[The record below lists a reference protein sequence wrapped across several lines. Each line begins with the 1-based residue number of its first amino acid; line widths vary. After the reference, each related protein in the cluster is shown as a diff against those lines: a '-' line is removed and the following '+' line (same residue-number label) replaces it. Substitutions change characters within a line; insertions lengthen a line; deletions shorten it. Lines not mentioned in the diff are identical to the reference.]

1 MKLHLLFV
9 GKTSFPELEQA
20 IERYLSRIR
29 HYIPAEVHVV
39 KPEKITAKAVPQKV
53 MDKEGERILK
63 TCDLRDTLVAW
74 DAGGRSMSSEK
85 FAEFWDRLFK
95 QGRSGVWMIV
105 GGPLGLS
112 PRVLSRAQWTLS
124 LSSMTFPHDLAR
136 LMLVEQTYRALTI
149 LRGEPYHK

>member
-9 GKTSFPELEQA
+9 GKTSFPELDQA

-29 HYIPAEVHVV
+29 HYVPTEVHVV
-39 KPEKITAKAVPQKV
+39 KPEKITARGEAQKV
-53 MDKEGERILK
+53 MDKEGEKILK

-74 DAGGRSMSSEK
+74 DPGGRAMSSTG
-85 FAEFWDRLFK
+85 FAQFWENLFK
-95 QGRSGVWMIV
+95 QGKSGVWMIV

-112 PRVLSRAQWTLS
+112 SKVLSRAQWTLS

-136 LMLVEQTYRALTI
+136 LMLVEQTYRALSI